1 MNKMSCFKS
10 LAIALVALLVL
21 APQYAYT
28 APPAQVGGL
37 YHTVQAGENLYRISL
52 RYGTSVQVLMQ
63 ANGIANP
70 HRIYVGQRLWI
81 PAAGSVAPTLV
92 PTPQPTPQP
101 TLQPTPPVSP
111 LPTPVPTVSPSP
123 AGSTVHIVQTGENLY
138 RIGLRYGVTAQAI
151 AWANGLPN
159 VHMIYVGQRLTIPAP
174 GSTPSLPTPAPG
186 AAPPSPSA
194 QGKQIVVR
202 LSEQRMYAYE
212 NGQLLRSTLVS
223 TGLPGTPT
231 VQGNYQ
237 IYLKYTSQLM
247 SGPGYYL
254 PNVPYVL
261 YFYQGY
267 SFHGTYWHNNF
278 GRPMSHGCV
287 NMPTSEAAWLYNWAP
302 IGTAVL
308 IYF

>member
-1 MNKMSCFKS
+1 MNNMSCFKS
-10 LAIALVALLVL
+10 LAIGLVVLLTL
-21 APQYAYT
+21 APQSAYT
-28 APPAQVGGL
+28 APLAQDGGL
-37 YHTVQAGENLYRISL
+37 YHTVQAGENLFRISL
-52 RYGTSVQVLMQ
+52 RYGTTVHALMQ
-63 ANGIANP
+63 ANGIANA

-81 PAAGSVAPTLV
+81 PATGSAAPTPA
-92 PTPQPTPQP
+92 PTPQPTPA
-101 TLQPTPPVSP
+101 VSP
-111 LPTPVPTVSPSP
+111 LPTPVPGDPPSP
-123 AGSTVHIVQTGENLY
+123 PGVTVHTVQAGENLY

-159 VHMIYVGQRLTIPAP
+159 VNLVYVGQRLTIPAP
-174 GSTPSLPTPAPG
+174 GSTPSLPDPTPG

-194 QGKQIVVR
+194 TGKQIVVL

-231 VQGNYQ
+231 VQGNYK

-261 YFYQGY
+261 YFYKGY

-287 NMPTSEAAWLYNWAP
+287 NMPTPEAAWLYNWAP
-302 IGTAVL
+302 IGTAVT